1 MKAIGK
7 LLMYVNDHVLPAT
20 PFPDVYNCTD
30 EDELEYLKQ
39 FGKQL
44 FLDES
49 ELKRFKF
56 PAASLL
62 VNDDLNPHE
71 DLMNPHNIEMD
82 YTLAL
87 SLVVPISEVL
97 SDYQQILKTRYPAGV
112 PLCLVLYR
120 RRCLECFVLR
130 NKRWKGFLDCNSN
143 EVNGRRK
150 MYQMMRKVNTPAD
163 YTGYFWKKSNRLA
176 LRKTFDVLEI
186 PGSTSK
192 TPLKCACYPEAIDK
206 MVSVNEL

>member
-1 MKAIGK
+1 MTGQVGLNLISHRTQTTNLSDSAMKAIGK

-97 SDYQQILKTRYPAGV
+97 SELLLIT
-112 PLCLVLYR
+112 
-120 RRCLECFVLR
+120 FV
-130 NKRWKGFLDCNSN
+130 S
-143 EVNGRRK
+143 
-150 MYQMMRKVNTPAD
+150 
-163 YTGYFWKKSNRLA
+163 
-176 LRKTFDVLEI
+176 
-186 PGSTSK
+186 
-192 TPLKCACYPEAIDK
+192 AI
-206 MVSVNEL
+206 